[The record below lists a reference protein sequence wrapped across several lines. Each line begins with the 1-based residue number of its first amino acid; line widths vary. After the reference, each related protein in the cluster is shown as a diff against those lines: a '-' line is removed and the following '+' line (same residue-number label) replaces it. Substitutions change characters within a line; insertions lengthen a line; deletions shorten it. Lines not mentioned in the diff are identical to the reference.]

1 MTRPGPDWQCGR
13 TRRVQDDRMS
23 LSEELFDVI
32 VIGGGPVGEN
42 AADRASRTGLSV
54 ALVESELVGGECSYW
69 ACMPSKVLLRAGAV
83 RALARDTPGLRDPG
97 APDVAAVLARRDE
110 ITSNWDDSGQVSWV
124 EGAGLTLVRGHGRL
138 AGERLVEVT
147 VPPAGSGGDARS
159 GGEEGAGG
167 DAGSGGE
174 EGAAGSGL
182 GEADTGEQPVTRLLR
197 ARHAVIAATGS
208 VPVLPGTPGLAE
220 AAPWSSREATAA
232 DTVPES
238 LAVIGGGVV
247 GVEMANAYADLGAKV
262 TLLTRGGLLSNA
274 EPFAGEM
281 VADALREL
289 GVDVR
294 TGVEVSSVE
303 RPGAG
308 VDGEPGRVTVT
319 LVGGEQLTAAELL
332 VATGRVPRTADLNL
346 ESVGL
351 GESALGRG
359 GALVVDESM
368 QVKDVAGG
376 WLYACGDVTG
386 RAPTTHQGKYQGR
399 VVGDVVA
406 ARYGTEAGDRA
417 PTKGDPEP
425 PVGQEGKPWSRYAA
439 TADHTAP
446 VQVVF
451 TRPQVSWVGPTERA
465 ARAAGI
471 PVEAVSYDLS
481 WVAGA
486 SVETPGY
493 TGRAQVLVDTQRRIL
508 VGATFV
514 GPDAG
519 EMLHAAT
526 IAVVGEVPL
535 DRLWHAV
542 PAYPTVSEVW
552 LRFLESYGL

>member
-1 MTRPGPDWQCGR
+1 MNNAPETPGGQADE
-13 TRRVQDDRMS
+13 TY
-23 LSEELFDVI
+23 DVI

-69 ACMPSKVLLRAGAV
+69 ACMPSKVLLRAGTV
-83 RALARDTPGLRDPG
+83 RALARDTPGLADPG
-97 APDVAAVLARRDE
+97 APDVAAVLARRNE
-110 ITSNWDDSGQVSWV
+110 ITYDWDDSGQVSWV

-147 VPPAGSGGDARS
+147 LPSADAAGAAAKTAAGAGSDGSDD
-159 GGEEGAGG
+159 EDAGG
-167 DAGSGGE
+167 
-174 EGAAGSGL
+174 GL
-182 GEADTGEQPVTRLLR
+182 AEAETGEVPRTRLLR

-208 VPVLPGTPGLAE
+208 VPVLPDTPGLA
-220 AAPWSSREATAA
+220 AASPWSSREATGA
-232 DTVPES
+232 DAIPES
-238 LAVIGGGVV
+238 LVVIGGGVV
-247 GVEMANAYADLGAKV
+247 GVEMANAYADLGAQV
-262 TLLTRGGLLSNA
+262 TLLARGGLLSNA

-281 VADALREL
+281 VADSLRAI

-294 TGVEVSSVE
+294 TGVGVASVD
-303 RPGAG
+303 RPGTGSDNEPAG
-308 VDGEPGRVTVT
+308 PVTVT
-319 LVGGEQLTAAELL
+319 LAEGGTVTAAEIL
-332 VATGRVPRTADLNL
+332 VATGRVPRTGDLNV

-351 GESALGRG
+351 DRSALGRG
-359 GALVVDESM
+359 GALVVNESLE
-368 QVKDVAGG
+368 VVGVPGG

-399 VVGDVVA
+399 IVGDVVA
-406 ARYGTEAGDRA
+406 ARYGTEAGDRS
-417 PTKGDPEP
+417 PPSGDPEP
-425 PVGQEGKPWSRYAA
+425 AVGQEGKPWSRYAA
-439 TADHTAP
+439 TADHGAR

-451 TRPQVSWVGPTERA
+451 TRPQVSWVGPTERE
-465 ARAAGI
+465 ARTAGI

-481 WVAGA
+481 WMAGA
-486 SVETPGY
+486 SVDGPNY
-493 TGRAQVLVDTQRRIL
+493 TGRAQVLVDTQRRVL

-552 LRFLESYGL
+552 IRFLESYGL

>member
-1 MTRPGPDWQCGR
+1 MTV
-13 TRRVQDDRMS
+13 T
-23 LSEELFDVI
+23 EESFDV
-32 VIGGGPVGEN
+32 VVVGGGPVGEN

-83 RALARDTPGLRDPG
+83 RALARDTPGLTDPG
-97 APDVAAVLARRDE
+97 APDAAAVFARRDE
-110 ITSNWDDSGQVSWV
+110 ITSRWDDAGQVSWV

-147 VPPAGSGGDARS
+147 APKDGPA
-159 GGEEGAGG
+159 AGF
-167 DAGSGGE
+167 
-174 EGAAGSGL
+174 GAASEGDD
-182 GEADTGEQPVTRLLR
+182 APVTRLLR
-197 ARHAVIAATGS
+197 ARHAVIVATGS
-208 VPVLPGTPGLAE
+208 VPVLPDVPGLAE
-220 AAPWSSREATAA
+220 AAPWSSREATSA
-232 DTVPES
+232 DAVPES
-238 LAVIGGGVV
+238 LVVVGGGVV
-247 GVEMANAYADLGAKV
+247 GVEMANAYADLGSQV
-262 TLLTRGGLLSNA
+262 TLLARGGLLSSA

-281 VADALREL
+281 VGEALRAA

-294 TGVEVSSVE
+294 LGVEPTAVE
-303 RPGAG
+303 RAGGA
-308 VDGEPGRVTVT
+308 VTVT
-319 LVGGEQLTAAELL
+319 LSDGGTVTAAEIL
-332 VATGRVPRTADLNL
+332 VATGRVPRTADLDVAA
-346 ESVGL
+346 VGL
-351 GESALGRG
+351 DESALGRG
-359 GALVVDESM
+359 GALVVDESL
-368 QVKDVAGG
+368 QVTGVPGG

-399 VVGDVVA
+399 VVGDLVA
-406 ARYGTEAGDRA
+406 ARYGTQESDRSPTAGDPA
-417 PTKGDPEP
+417 PD
-425 PVGQEGKPWSRYAA
+425 VGQEPPRWSRYAA
-439 TADHTAP
+439 TADQDAR

-451 TRPQVSWVGPTERA
+451 TRPQVAWVGPTERE
-465 ARAAGI
+465 ARAAGR

-486 SVETPGY
+486 SVESPGY
-493 TGRAQVLVDTQRRIL
+493 AGRAQVLVDTQRRVL

>member
-1 MTRPGPDWQCGR
+1 MNNAAETPGEADE
-13 TRRVQDDRMS
+13 TY
-23 LSEELFDVI
+23 DVI

-69 ACMPSKVLLRAGAV
+69 ACMPSKVLLRAGTV
-83 RALARDTPGLRDPG
+83 RALARDTPGLADPG
-97 APDVAAVLARRDE
+97 DIDVAAVLARRNE
-110 ITSNWDDSGQVSWV
+110 ITNDWDDSGQVSWV

-147 VPPAGSGGDARS
+147 VPRETPAGSA
-159 GGEEGAGG
+159 AGG
-167 DAGSGGE
+167 DEDGDVGG
-174 EGAAGSGL
+174 GL
-182 GEADTGEQPVTRLLR
+182 GEAETGEAPVTRLLR

-208 VPVLPGTPGLAE
+208 VPVLPDTPGLA
-220 AAPWSSREATAA
+220 AASPWSSREATGAES
-232 DTVPES
+232 VPES
-238 LAVIGGGVV
+238 LVVIGGGVV
-247 GVEMANAYADLGAKV
+247 GVEMANAYADFGTRV
-262 TLLTRGGLLSNA
+262 TLLARGGLLSNA

-281 VADALREL
+281 VAESLRAA

-294 TGVEVSSVE
+294 TGVTVTSVD
-303 RPGAG
+303 RPGTGSESEPAG
-308 VDGEPGRVTVT
+308 PVTVS
-319 LVGGEQLTAAELL
+319 LSDGDKVTAAEIL
-332 VATGRVPRTADLNL
+332 VATGRVPRTADLNV
-346 ESVGL
+346 EAVGL
-351 GESALGRG
+351 DESGLGRH
-359 GALVVDESM
+359 GALPVTESLEVVG
-368 QVKDVAGG
+368 VPGG

-386 RAPTTHQGKYQGR
+386 RAATTHQGKYQGR

-406 ARYGTEAGDRA
+406 ARYGTQAGDRS
-417 PTKGDPEP
+417 PTTGDPGP
-425 PVGQEGKPWSRYAA
+425 AVGQEGRAWSRYAA
-439 TADHTAP
+439 TADHGAR

-451 TRPQVSWVGPTERA
+451 TRPQVGWVGPTERE

-481 WVAGA
+481 WMAGA
-486 SVETPGY
+486 SVDGPGY
-493 TGRAQVLVDTQRRIL
+493 TGRAQVLVDTQRRVL

-552 LRFLESYGL
+552 IRFLESYGL

>member
-1 MTRPGPDWQCGR
+1 
-13 TRRVQDDRMS
+13 MS
-23 LSEELFDVI
+23 VSEESFDVV

-54 ALVESELVGGECSYW
+54 AVVESELVGGECSYW

-97 APDVAAVLARRDE
+97 APDVAAVFARRNE
-110 ITSNWDDSGQVSWV
+110 ITSDWDDAGQVSWV

-147 VPPAGSGGDARS
+147 VPADADAGAEAGDAP
-159 GGEEGAGG
+159 A
-167 DAGSGGE
+167 
-174 EGAAGSGL
+174 
-182 GEADTGEQPVTRLLR
+182 TRLLR
-197 ARHAVIAATGS
+197 ARHAVVVATGS
-208 VPVLPGTPGLAE
+208 VPVLPDTPGLAE
-220 AAPWSSREATAA
+220 ASPWSSREATAA
-232 DTVPES
+232 DAVPES
-238 LAVIGGGVV
+238 LVVVGGGVV
-247 GVEMANAYADLGAKV
+247 GVEMANAYADLGAHV
-262 TLLTRGGLLSNA
+262 TLLARGGLLSNA

-294 TGVEVSSVE
+294 TGVEVVSVE

-308 VDGEPGRVTVT
+308 SGAEGEATGPVTVT
-319 LVGGEQLTAAELL
+319 LSDGGKVTAAEIL
-332 VATGRVPRTADLNL
+332 VATGRVPRTADLGV

-351 GESALGRG
+351 DDSVLGRG

-368 QVKDVAGG
+368 QVTGVRGG

-386 RAPTTHQGKYQGR
+386 RAPTTHHGKYQAR

-417 PTKGDPEP
+417 PTSGDPEP
-425 PVGQEGKPWSRYAA
+425 AVGQEGKAWSRYAA
-439 TADHTAP
+439 TADHKAA

-451 TRPQVSWVGPTERA
+451 TQPQVGWVGPTERE

>member
-1 MTRPGPDWQCGR
+1 
-13 TRRVQDDRMS
+13 MS
-23 LSEELFDVI
+23 LSEESFDVI

-83 RALARDTPGLRDPG
+83 RALARETPGLTDPG
-97 APDVAAVLARRDE
+97 PPDVAAVLARRDE
-110 ITSNWDDSGQVSWV
+110 ITSNWDDAGQVSWV

-138 AGERLVEVT
+138 VGERLVEVT
-147 VPPAGSGGDARS
+147 VPKDDDGESGGGLA
-159 GGEEGAGG
+159 EAEAGG
-167 DAGSGGE
+167 AP
-174 EGAAGSGL
+174 A
-182 GEADTGEQPVTRLLR
+182 TRLLR
-197 ARHAVIAATGS
+197 ARHAVIVATGS
-208 VPVLPGTPGLAE
+208 VPVLPGVPGLAE
-220 AAPWSSREATAA
+220 ASPWSSREATAA
-232 DTVPES
+232 EAIPES
-238 LAVIGGGVV
+238 LVVVGGGVV
-247 GVEMANAYADLGAKV
+247 GVEMANAYADLGAQV
-262 TLLTRGGLLSNA
+262 TLLARGGLLTNA

-281 VADALREL
+281 VADSLRAI
-289 GVDVR
+289 GVDIR
-294 TGVEVSSVE
+294 TGVELSSVE
-303 RPGAG
+303 RPGTGAENEPAG
-308 VDGEPGRVTVT
+308 PVTVT
-319 LVGGEQLTAAELL
+319 LSDGARVTAAEIL
-332 VATGRVPRTADLNL
+332 VATGRVPRTADLNV

-351 GESALGRG
+351 DDSALGRG

-368 QVKDVAGG
+368 QVTGVPEG

-417 PTKGDPEP
+417 PTSGDPAP
-425 PVGQEGKPWSRYAA
+425 VVGQEGKPWSRYAA
-439 TADHTAP
+439 TADQTAR

-451 TRPQVSWVGPTERA
+451 TRPQVSWVGPTERE

-481 WVAGA
+481 WVSGA

-493 TGRAQVLVDTQRRIL
+493 SGRAQVLVDTQRRVL

>member
-1 MTRPGPDWQCGR
+1 MAA
-13 TRRVQDDRMS
+13 
-23 LSEELFDVI
+23 SEELFDVI
-32 VIGGGPVGEN
+32 VVGGGPVGEN

-69 ACMPSKVLLRAGAV
+69 ACMPSKTLLRAGAV
-83 RALARDTPGLRDPG
+83 RATVQDTPGLSDPG

-110 ITSNWDDSGQVSWV
+110 VTKDWDDAGQASWV
-124 EGAGLTLVRGHGRL
+124 ESAGLTLVRGHGRL

-147 VPPAGSGGDARS
+147 VPQEGPADGGADS
-159 GGEEGAGG
+159 ETDSGAGLAEAESG
-167 DAGSGGE
+167 D
-174 EGAAGSGL
+174 
-182 GEADTGEQPVTRLLR
+182 QQTRLLR
-197 ARHAVIAATGS
+197 ARHAVIIATGS
-208 VPVLPGTPGLAE
+208 VPVLPDVPGLAE
-220 AAPWSSREATAA
+220 ASPWSSREATSA
-232 DTVPES
+232 DAIPES
-238 LAVIGGGVV
+238 LVVVGGGVV
-247 GVEMANAYADLGAKV
+247 GVEMANAYADLGAQV
-262 TLLTRGGLLSNA
+262 TLLARHGLLSGA

-281 VADALREL
+281 VADALGKR

-294 TGVEVSSVE
+294 TGVDVRSVE

-308 VDGEPGRVTVT
+308 AESGAAGPVTVT
-319 LVGGEQLTAAELL
+319 LSDGGRVTAAEIL
-332 VATGRVPRTADLNL
+332 VATGRVPRTGDVGL
-346 ESVGL
+346 ESIGL
-351 GESALGRG
+351 DQGSLGRA
-359 GALVVDESM
+359 GALVVNESLE
-368 QVKDVAGG
+368 VTAAPGS

-386 RAPTTHQGKYQGR
+386 RASTTHQGKYEGR
-399 VVGDVVA
+399 IVGDVVA

-417 PTKGDPEP
+417 PTTGEAAPA
-425 PVGQEGKPWSRYAA
+425 VGQEGRKWSRYAA
-439 TADHTAP
+439 TADHAAR

-451 TRPQVSWVGPTERA
+451 THPQVSWVGPTEHE
-465 ARAAGI
+465 ARSAGI

-481 WVAGA
+481 WMSGATVAG
-486 SVETPGY
+486 PGY
-493 TGRAQVLVDTQRRIL
+493 SGRAQVLVDTQRRVL

>member
-1 MTRPGPDWQCGR
+1 MNNAPETPGEQADE
-13 TRRVQDDRMS
+13 TY
-23 LSEELFDVI
+23 DVI
-32 VIGGGPVGEN
+32 VIGGGAVGEN

-69 ACMPSKVLLRAGAV
+69 ACMPSKVLLRAGTV
-83 RALARDTPGLRDPG
+83 RALARDTPGLADPG
-97 APDVAAVLARRDE
+97 APDVAAVFARRNE
-110 ITSNWDDSGQVSWV
+110 ITSDWNDSGQVSWV

-147 VPPAGSGGDARS
+147 LPPADA
-159 GGEEGAGG
+159 
-167 DAGSGGE
+167 DAGSSDD
-174 EGAAGSGL
+174 GADADAGL
-182 GEADTGEQPVTRLLR
+182 AEAETGEAPRTRLLR

-208 VPVLPGTPGLAE
+208 VPVLPDTPGLAA
-220 AAPWSSREATAA
+220 AAPWSSREATGAEA
-232 DTVPES
+232 IPES
-238 LAVIGGGVV
+238 LVVIGGGVV
-247 GVEMANAYADLGAKV
+247 GVEMANAYTDLGAQV
-262 TLLTRGGLLSNA
+262 TLLARGGLLSNA

-281 VADALREL
+281 VADSLRAI

-294 TGVEVSSVE
+294 TGVGVASVD
-303 RPGAG
+303 RPGTGDDNEPAG
-308 VDGEPGRVTVT
+308 PVTVT
-319 LVGGEQLTAAELL
+319 LSDGGTVTAAELL
-332 VATGRVPRTADLNL
+332 VATGRVPRTTDLNV

-351 GESALGRG
+351 DASSLGRG
-359 GALVVDESM
+359 GALVTNESLE
-368 QVKDVAGG
+368 VVGVPGG

-386 RAPTTHQGKYQGR
+386 RAPTTHQGKYQAR
-399 VVGDVVA
+399 VAGDVVA
-406 ARYGTEAGDRA
+406 ARYGTLVGDRS
-417 PTKGDPEP
+417 PTAGDPEP
-425 PVGQEGKPWSRYAA
+425 AVGQEGKPWSRYAA
-439 TADHTAP
+439 TADHGAR

-451 TRPQVSWVGPTERA
+451 TRPQVSWVGPTERE

-481 WVAGA
+481 WMAGA
-486 SVETPGY
+486 SVDGPNY
-493 TGRAQVLVDTQRRIL
+493 TGRAQVLVDTQRRVL

-552 LRFLESYGL
+552 IRFLESYGL

>member
-1 MTRPGPDWQCGR
+1 MNNAPETPGEQADE
-13 TRRVQDDRMS
+13 TY
-23 LSEELFDVI
+23 DVI

-69 ACMPSKVLLRAGAV
+69 ACMPSKVLLRAGTV
-83 RALARDTPGLRDPG
+83 RALARDTPGLADPG
-97 APDVAAVLARRDE
+97 APDVAAVLARRTE
-110 ITSNWDDSGQVSWV
+110 ITYDWDDSGQVSWV
-124 EGAGLTLVRGHGRL
+124 EGAGMTLVRGHGRL
-138 AGERLVEVT
+138 AGEKLVEVT
-147 VPPAGSGGDARS
+147 VPRAPAGGGSGDA
-159 GGEEGAGG
+159 
-167 DAGSGGE
+167 AGSGGE
-174 EGAAGSGL
+174 GDDSDVGGGL
-182 GEADTGEQPVTRLLR
+182 GEAETGEVPVTRLLR
-197 ARHAVIAATGS
+197 ARHAVIASTGS
-208 VPVLPGTPGLAE
+208 VPVLPDTPGLAA
-220 AAPWSSREATAA
+220 AAPWSSREATGAEA
-232 DTVPES
+232 IPES
-238 LAVIGGGVV
+238 LVVIGGGVV
-247 GVEMANAYADLGAKV
+247 GVEMANAYSDLGAQV
-262 TLLTRGGLLSNA
+262 TLLARGGLLSNA

-281 VADALREL
+281 VGESLRAI

-294 TGVEVSSVE
+294 TGVGIASVE
-303 RPGAG
+303 RPGTGSDNEPAG
-308 VDGEPGRVTVT
+308 PVTVT
-319 LVGGEQLTAAELL
+319 LSDGATITAAEIL
-332 VATGRVPRTADLNL
+332 VATGRVPRTTDLNV

-351 GESALGRG
+351 DKSSLGRG
-359 GALVVDESM
+359 GALVVNESLE
-368 QVKDVAGG
+368 VVGVPGG

-399 VVGDVVA
+399 IVGDVVA
-406 ARYGTEAGDRA
+406 ARYGTESGDRS
-417 PTKGDPEP
+417 PTSGDPEP
-425 PVGQEGKPWSRYAA
+425 AVGQEGKPWSRYAA
-439 TADHTAP
+439 TADHGAR

-451 TRPQVSWVGPTERA
+451 THPQVGWVGPTERE

-481 WVAGA
+481 WVSGA
-486 SVETPGY
+486 SVDGPNY
-493 TGRAQVLVDTQRRIL
+493 TGRAQVLVDTQRRVL

>member
-1 MTRPGPDWQCGR
+1 
-13 TRRVQDDRMS
+13 MS

-83 RALARDTPGLRDPG
+83 RALARDTPGLADPG
-97 APDVAAVLARRDE
+97 APDAAAVFARRNE
-110 ITSNWDDSGQVSWV
+110 ITSDWDDAGQVSWV

-147 VPPAGSGGDARS
+147 VAPAGSTGG
-159 GGEEGAGG
+159 
-167 DAGSGGE
+167 GSGDE
-174 EGAAGSGL
+174 AEGDVDSGL
-182 GEADTGEQPVTRLLR
+182 GEAETGEAPVTRLLR
-197 ARHAVIAATGS
+197 ARHAVIVATGS
-208 VPVLPGTPGLAE
+208 VPVLPDTPGLAE
-220 AAPWSSREATAA
+220 ASPWSSREATSA
-232 DTVPES
+232 DAVPES
-238 LAVIGGGVV
+238 LVVVGGGVV
-247 GVEMANAYADLGAKV
+247 GVEMANAYADLGAQV
-262 TLLTRGGLLSNA
+262 TLLARRGLLTNA

-281 VADALREL
+281 VADALRAI

-294 TGVEVSSVE
+294 TGVEVASVE

-308 VDGEPGRVTVT
+308 SGAEGEATGPVTVT
-319 LVGGEQLTAAELL
+319 LGDGDKITAAEIL
-332 VATGRVPRTADLNL
+332 VATGRVPRTGDLGV

-351 GESALGRG
+351 DESALGRG
-359 GALVVDESM
+359 GALVVNESL
-368 QVKDVAGG
+368 QVTGVPGG

-417 PTKGDPEP
+417 PTSGDPEP
-425 PVGQEGKPWSRYAA
+425 AVGQEGKAWSRYAA
-439 TADHTAP
+439 TADHKAA

-451 TRPQVSWVGPTERA
+451 TRPQVSWVGPTERE
-465 ARAAGI
+465 ARTAGI

-486 SVETPGY
+486 SVESPDY
-493 TGRAQVLVDTQRRIL
+493 KGRAQVLVDTQRRVL

>member
-1 MTRPGPDWQCGR
+1 
-13 TRRVQDDRMS
+13 MS
-23 LSEELFDVI
+23 LSEEMFDVV
-32 VIGGGPVGEN
+32 VIGGGAVGEN

-83 RALARDTPGLRDPG
+83 RALARETPGLRDPG
-97 APDVAAVLARRDE
+97 APDAAAVFARRDE
-110 ITSNWDDSGQVSWV
+110 ITSGWNDSGQVSWV

-147 VPPAGSGGDARS
+147 VPESS
-159 GGEEGAGG
+159 VSSE
-167 DAGSGGE
+167 
-174 EGAAGSGL
+174 SGL
-182 GEADTGEQPVTRLLR
+182 PEAETGQTPVARLLR
-197 ARHAVIAATGS
+197 ARHAVIVATGS
-208 VPVLPGTPGLAE
+208 VPVLPDTPGLAE
-220 AAPWSSREATAA
+220 ASPWSSREATSAEA
-232 DTVPES
+232 VPES
-238 LAVIGGGVV
+238 LVVVGGGVV
-247 GVEMANAYADLGAKV
+247 GVEMANAYADLGAQV
-262 TLLTRGGLLSNA
+262 TLLSRGGLLSGA
-274 EPFAGEM
+274 EPFAGEL
-281 VADALREL
+281 VADSLSGL

-294 TGVEVSSVE
+294 TGVEVGSVE

-308 VDGEPGRVTVT
+308 LEGDAPGPVTVT
-319 LVGGEQLTAAELL
+319 LSDGGKITAAEIL
-332 VATGRVPRTADLNL
+332 VATGRVPRTGDLGV

-351 GESALGRG
+351 DGSALGRG

-368 QVKDVAGG
+368 QVSGVPGG

-386 RAPTTHQGKYQGR
+386 RAPTTHQGKYQAR

-406 ARYGTEAGDRA
+406 ARYGTEVGDRS
-417 PTKGDPEP
+417 PTSGDPEP
-425 PVGQEGKPWSRYAA
+425 AVGQEGKAWSRYAA
-439 TADHTAP
+439 TADHAAR

-451 TRPQVSWVGPTERA
+451 TRPQVSWVGPTERE
-465 ARAAGI
+465 ARAAGL

-486 SVETPGY
+486 SVESPGY
-493 TGRAQVLVDTQRRIL
+493 SGRAQVLIDTQRRVL

>member
-1 MTRPGPDWQCGR
+1 
-13 TRRVQDDRMS
+13 MS
-23 LSEELFDVI
+23 VSEELFDVI

-83 RALARDTPGLRDPG
+83 RAVARDTPGLRDPG
-97 APDVAAVLARRDE
+97 APDVAAVFARRDE
-110 ITSNWDDSGQVSWV
+110 ITSGWDDAGQVSWV

-147 VPPAGSGGDARS
+147 VPPAGTGRSEASDGQGD
-159 GGEEGAGG
+159 GDGAGG
-167 DAGSGGE
+167 F
-174 EGAAGSGL
+174 
-182 GEADTGEQPVTRLLR
+182 GEAETGETPVTRLLR
-197 ARHAVIAATGS
+197 ARHAVVVATGS
-208 VPVLPGTPGLAE
+208 VPVLPDTPGLAE
-220 AAPWSSREATAA
+220 ASPWSSREATAA
-232 DTVPES
+232 DAVPES
-238 LAVIGGGVV
+238 LVVVGGGVV
-247 GVEMANAYADLGAKV
+247 GVEMANAYADLGAQV
-262 TLLTRGGLLSNA
+262 TLVARGGLLSNA

-281 VADALREL
+281 VGDALRAL

-294 TGVEVSSVE
+294 TGVEVTSVE

-308 VDGEPGRVTVT
+308 SGAEGEATGPVTVT
-319 LVGGEQLTAAELL
+319 LSDGDKITGAEIL
-332 VATGRVPRTADLNL
+332 VATGRVPRTADLGV

-351 GESALGRG
+351 DESGLGRG
-359 GALVVDESM
+359 GALVVDHSM
-368 QVKDVAGG
+368 QVTGVPGG

-386 RAPTTHQGKYQGR
+386 RAPTTHQGKYQAR

-417 PTKGDPEP
+417 PTDGDPAP
-425 PVGQEGKPWSRYAA
+425 AVGQEGKAWSRYAA

-451 TRPQVSWVGPTERA
+451 TQPQVSWVGPTERE

-471 PVEAVSYDLS
+471 PVEAVSYDLA

-493 TGRAQVLVDTQRRIL
+493 TGRAQVLVDTQRRVL

-535 DRLWHAV
+535 ERLWHAV

>member
-1 MTRPGPDWQCGR
+1 
-13 TRRVQDDRMS
+13 MS
-23 LSEELFDVI
+23 VSEESFDVV

-69 ACMPSKVLLRAGAV
+69 ACIPSKVLLRAGSV
-83 RALARDTPGLRDPG
+83 RALARDTPGLTDPG
-97 APDVAAVLARRDE
+97 PPDVAAVLARRDE
-110 ITSNWDDSGQVSWV
+110 ITNDWDDGGQVSWV
-124 EGAGLTLVRGHGRL
+124 EGEGLTLVRGHGRL

-147 VPPAGSGGDARS
+147 APNESPDSGF
-159 GGEEGAGG
+159 
-167 DAGSGGE
+167 
-174 EGAAGSGL
+174 
-182 GEADTGEQPVTRLLR
+182 GEAEVGEAPVTRLLR
-197 ARHAVIAATGS
+197 ARHAVIVATGS
-208 VPVLPGTPGLAE
+208 VPVLPAVPGLAE
-220 AAPWSSREATAA
+220 AAPWSSREATGVDAI
-232 DTVPES
+232 PES
-238 LAVIGGGVV
+238 LVIVGGGVV
-247 GVEMANAYADLGAKV
+247 GVEMANAYADLGARV
-262 TLLTRGGLLSNA
+262 TLLARGGLLSGT

-281 VADALREL
+281 IADALRAA

-294 TGVEVSSVE
+294 LGVEVRSVE
-303 RPGAG
+303 RPDAEGAAVEGAG
-308 VDGEPGRVTVT
+308 TEAAGSEGAAAGPVTVT
-319 LVGGEQLTAAELL
+319 LSDGVQVTAAEIL
-332 VATGRVPRTADLNL
+332 VATGRVPRTADLSL

-351 GESALGRG
+351 DEAALGRG
-359 GALVVDESM
+359 GALIVDESL
-368 QVKDVAGG
+368 QVTGVPGG

-406 ARYGTEAGDRA
+406 ARYGTEVGDRS
-417 PTKGDPEP
+417 PTSGDPEP
-425 PVGQEGKPWSRYAA
+425 AVGQEGKPWSRYAA
-439 TADHTAP
+439 TADHAAR

-451 TRPQVSWVGPTERA
+451 TQPQVSWVGPTEHE
-465 ARAAGI
+465 ARSAGI

-481 WVAGA
+481 WVSGA
-486 SVETPGY
+486 SVETPDY
-493 TGRAQVLVDTQRRIL
+493 TGRAQVLVDTQRRVL

>member
-1 MTRPGPDWQCGR
+1 MC
-13 TRRVQDDRMS
+13 RRRRLAHSPPTGHDDRMS
-23 LSEELFDVI
+23 VSEELFDVI

-97 APDVAAVLARRDE
+97 APDVAAVFARRDE
-110 ITSNWDDSGQVSWV
+110 ITSNWDDAGQVSWV

-147 VPPAGSGGDARS
+147 VPTA
-159 GGEEGAGG
+159 
-167 DAGSGGE
+167 
-174 EGAAGSGL
+174 GAAGSDDAEGGADSGL
-182 GEADTGEQPVTRLLR
+182 GEADTGEPPVTRLLR

-208 VPVLPGTPGLAE
+208 VPVLPDTPGLAE

-232 DTVPES
+232 DAVPES
-238 LAVIGGGVV
+238 LVVIGGGVV

-262 TLLTRGGLLSNA
+262 TLLARGGLLSSA

-281 VADALREL
+281 VTDALGKL

-294 TGVEVSSVE
+294 TGVEVASVE

-308 VDGEPGRVTVT
+308 SGAEGEPTGPVTVT
-319 LVGGEQLTAAELL
+319 LSDGERITAAEIL
-332 VATGRVPRTADLNL
+332 VATGRVPRTADLGVEN
-346 ESVGL
+346 VGL
-351 GESALGRG
+351 DESALGRG
-359 GALVVDESM
+359 GALVVDESL
-368 QVKDVAGG
+368 QVTGVPGG

-386 RAPTTHQGKYQGR
+386 RAPTTHQGKYQAR
-399 VVGDVVA
+399 IVGDVVA
-406 ARYGTEAGDRA
+406 ARYGTEAGDRS
-417 PTKGDPEP
+417 PTSGDPEP
-425 PVGQEGKPWSRYAA
+425 AVGQEGKPWSRYAA
-439 TADHTAP
+439 TADQSAR

-451 TRPQVSWVGPTERA
+451 TQPQVSWVGPTERE

-493 TGRAQVLVDTQRRIL
+493 TGRAQVLVDTQRRVL

>member
-1 MTRPGPDWQCGR
+1 M
-13 TRRVQDDRMS
+13 
-23 LSEELFDVI
+23 FDVI

-83 RALARDTPGLRDPG
+83 RALARETPGLRDPG
-97 APDVAAVLARRDE
+97 APDAAAVFARRDE
-110 ITSNWDDSGQVSWV
+110 ITSNWDDAGQVSWV

-147 VPPAGSGGDARS
+147 VPPAGAPGTD
-159 GGEEGAGG
+159 
-167 DAGSGGE
+167 DV
-174 EGAAGSGL
+174 
-182 GEADTGEQPVTRLLR
+182 PVKRLLR

-208 VPVLPGTPGLAE
+208 VPVLPNTPGLAE
-220 AAPWSSREATAA
+220 ASPWSSREATSS

-238 LAVIGGGVV
+238 LVVVGGGVV
-247 GVEMANAYADLGAKV
+247 GVEMANAYADLGSQV
-262 TLLTRGGLLSNA
+262 TLLARGGLLSNA

-281 VADALREL
+281 VADALRGR

-294 TGVEVSSVE
+294 TGVTVESVE
-303 RPGAG
+303 RPGVGSGAE
-308 VDGEPGRVTVT
+308 GEATGPVTVT
-319 LVGGEQLTAAELL
+319 LADGGQVTAAEIL
-332 VATGRVPRTADLNL
+332 VATGRVPRTADLGVEN
-346 ESVGL
+346 VGL
-351 GESALGRG
+351 DESALGRG
-359 GALVVDESM
+359 GALVVNESL
-368 QVKDVAGG
+368 QVTGVPGG

-406 ARYGTEAGDRA
+406 ARYGTDAGDRA
-417 PTKGDPEP
+417 PTSGDPEP
-425 PVGQEGKPWSRYAA
+425 AVGQEGKPWSRYAA
-439 TADHTAP
+439 TADKAAA

-451 TRPQVSWVGPTERA
+451 TQPQVSWVGPTERE

-481 WVAGA
+481 WVSGA
-486 SVETPGY
+486 SVESPGY
-493 TGRAQVLVDTQRRIL
+493 KGRAQVLVDTQRRVL

>member
-1 MTRPGPDWQCGR
+1 
-13 TRRVQDDRMS
+13 MS
-23 LSEELFDVI
+23 LSEETFDVV

-54 ALVESELVGGECSYW
+54 ALVESELLGGECSYW

-83 RALARDTPGLRDPG
+83 RALARETPGLRDPG
-97 APDVAAVLARRDE
+97 APDVAAVFARRDE

-138 AGERLVEVT
+138 AGERLVEVS
-147 VPPAGSGGDARS
+147 VPESEVS
-159 GGEEGAGG
+159 SE
-167 DAGSGGE
+167 
-174 EGAAGSGL
+174 SGL
-182 GEADTGEQPVTRLLR
+182 GEAEAGQTPVTRLLR
-197 ARHAVIAATGS
+197 ARHAVIVATGS
-208 VPVLPGTPGLAE
+208 VPVLPDTPGLAE
-220 AAPWSSREATAA
+220 ASPWSSREATSAEA
-232 DTVPES
+232 VPES
-238 LAVIGGGVV
+238 LVVIGGGVV
-247 GVEMANAYADLGAKV
+247 GVEMANAYADLGAHV
-262 TLLTRGGLLSNA
+262 TLLSRGGLLSGA

-281 VADALREL
+281 VAESLSEL

-294 TGVEVSSVE
+294 TGVEAGSVE
-303 RPGAG
+303 RPGVG
-308 VDGEPGRVTVT
+308 IEGGEPGPVTVT
-319 LVGGEQLTAAELL
+319 LPDGGKITAAEIL
-332 VATGRVPRTADLNL
+332 VATGRVPRTADLGV

-351 GESALGRG
+351 DESALGRG

-368 QVKDVAGG
+368 QVSGVSGG

-386 RAPTTHQGKYQGR
+386 RAPTTHQGKYQAR

-406 ARYGTEAGDRA
+406 ARYGTEVGDRS
-417 PTKGDPEP
+417 PTSGDPEP
-425 PVGQEGKPWSRYAA
+425 AVGQEGKAWSRYAA
-439 TADHTAP
+439 TADHSAR

-451 TRPQVSWVGPTERA
+451 TRPQVSWVGPTERE

-481 WVAGA
+481 WVGGA
-486 SVETPGY
+486 SVESPGY
-493 TGRAQVLVDTQRRIL
+493 KGRAQVLVDTQRRVL

>member
-1 MTRPGPDWQCGR
+1 MT
-13 TRRVQDDRMS
+13 V
-23 LSEELFDVI
+23 SEESFDVV

-83 RALARDTPGLRDPG
+83 RSLARDTPGLADPG
-97 APDVAAVLARRDE
+97 PPDAAAVFARRDE
-110 ITSNWDDSGQVSWV
+110 ITSGWDDSGQVSWV

-147 VPPAGSGGDARS
+147 APKDSPAAGFGEATDLGDA
-159 GGEEGAGG
+159 
-167 DAGSGGE
+167 
-174 EGAAGSGL
+174 
-182 GEADTGEQPVTRLLR
+182 PVTRLLR
-197 ARHAVIAATGS
+197 ARHAVIVATGS
-208 VPVLPGTPGLAE
+208 VPVLPDVPGLAE
-220 AAPWSSREATAA
+220 AEPWSSREATASDA
-232 DTVPES
+232 VPES
-238 LAVIGGGVV
+238 LVVVGGGVV
-247 GVEMANAYADLGAKV
+247 GVEMANAYADLGARV
-262 TLLTRGGLLSNA
+262 TLLARGGLLSNA

-281 VADALREL
+281 VADALRAA

-294 TGVEVSSVE
+294 LGVEPSAVQ
-303 RPGAG
+303 RA
-308 VDGEPGRVTVT
+308 DGTVTVT
-319 LVGGEQLTAAELL
+319 LSDGGEVTAAEIL
-332 VATGRVPRTADLNL
+332 VATGRVPRTADLGV
-346 ESVGL
+346 EAAGL
-351 GESALGRG
+351 DESALGRG
-359 GALVVDESM
+359 GALVVDESL
-368 QVKDVAGG
+368 QVTGVEGG

-417 PTKGDPEP
+417 PTHGDPAPAQGEEP
-425 PVGQEGKPWSRYAA
+425 APWSRYAA
-439 TADHTAP
+439 TADRTAR

-451 TRPQVSWVGPTERA
+451 TQPQVSWVGPTERE
-465 ARAAGI
+465 ARAAGL

-486 SVETPGY
+486 SVESPGY
-493 TGRAQVLVDTQRRIL
+493 TGRAQVLVDTQRKVL

>member
-1 MTRPGPDWQCGR
+1 
-13 TRRVQDDRMS
+13 MS

-69 ACMPSKVLLRAGAV
+69 ACMPSKVLLRAGTV
-83 RALARDTPGLRDPG
+83 RALARDTPGLADPG

-110 ITSNWDDSGQVSWV
+110 ITNSWDDAGQVSWV
-124 EGAGLTLVRGHGRL
+124 EGAGMTLVRGHGRL

-147 VPPAGSGGDARS
+147 ASKGGPDSGF
-159 GGEEGAGG
+159 
-167 DAGSGGE
+167 
-174 EGAAGSGL
+174 
-182 GEADTGEQPVTRLLR
+182 GEAATSDDAPATRLLR
-197 ARHAVIAATGS
+197 ARHAVIVATGS
-208 VPVLPGTPGLAE
+208 VPVLPDTPGLA
-220 AAPWSSREATAA
+220 AASPWSSREATSA
-232 DTVPES
+232 DAIPKS
-238 LAVIGGGVV
+238 LVVVGGGVV
-247 GVEMANAYADLGAKV
+247 GVEMANAYADLGAQV
-262 TLLTRGGLLSNA
+262 TLLARGGLLSGA

-281 VADALREL
+281 VVDSLRAI

-294 TGVEVSSVE
+294 TGVEVASVE
-303 RPGAG
+303 RPGTGSESEAAG
-308 VDGEPGRVTVT
+308 PVTVT
-319 LVGGEQLTAAELL
+319 LTDGGKVTAAEIL
-332 VATGRVPRTADLNL
+332 VATGRVPRTGDLSL

-351 GESALGRG
+351 DESALGRA
-359 GALVVDESM
+359 GALVVDESL
-368 QVKDVAGG
+368 QVTGVPGG

-386 RAPTTHQGKYQGR
+386 RAATTHQGKYEGR
-399 VVGDVVA
+399 IVGDVVA
-406 ARYGTEAGDRA
+406 ARYGTEDGDRA
-417 PTKGDPEP
+417 PTTGDPEP
-425 PVGQEGKPWSRYAA
+425 AVGQEGKPWSRYAA
-439 TADHTAP
+439 TADHSAR

-465 ARAAGI
+465 ARSAGI

-481 WVAGA
+481 WVSGA
-486 SVETPGY
+486 SVDGPGY
-493 TGRAQVLVDTQRRIL
+493 TGRAQVLVDTQRRVL

-526 IAVVGEVPL
+526 IAIVGEVPL

>member
-1 MTRPGPDWQCGR
+1 MC
-13 TRRVQDDRMS
+13 RRRRLAVGAPTGHDDGMS

-83 RALARDTPGLRDPG
+83 RAQARDTPGLRDPG

-110 ITSNWDDSGQVSWV
+110 ITSNWDDAGQVSWV

-147 VPPAGSGGDARS
+147 VPPVASGDVGSGEDTE
-159 GGEEGAGG
+159 GGA
-167 DAGSGGE
+167 DS
-174 EGAAGSGL
+174 SL
-182 GEADTGEQPVTRLLR
+182 GEADTGETPVSRLLR
-197 ARHAVIAATGS
+197 ARHAVIVATGS
-208 VPVLPGTPGLAE
+208 VPVLPETPGLAE
-220 AAPWSSREATAA
+220 AAPWSSREATSA
-232 DTVPES
+232 DSVPES
-238 LAVIGGGVV
+238 LVVVGGGVV
-247 GVEMANAYADLGAKV
+247 GAEMANAYADLGAKV
-262 TLLTRGGLLSNA
+262 TLLARGGLLSNA

-281 VADALREL
+281 VADALGKL

-294 TGVEVSSVE
+294 TGVEVTSVE
-303 RPGAG
+303 RPGVEAEG
-308 VDGEPGRVTVT
+308 SAPGPVTVT
-319 LVGGEQLTAAELL
+319 LADGERITAAEIL
-332 VATGRVPRTADLNL
+332 VATGRVPRTADLGV

-351 GESALGRG
+351 DESALGRG
-359 GALVVDESM
+359 GALVVDESL
-368 QVKDVAGG
+368 QVTGVPGG

-386 RAPTTHQGKYQGR
+386 RAPTTHQGKYQAR

-406 ARYGTEAGDRA
+406 ARYGTEAGDRS
-417 PTKGDPEP
+417 PTSGDPEP
-425 PVGQEGKPWSRYAA
+425 AVGQEGKPWSRYAA
-439 TADHTAP
+439 TADQTAR

-451 TRPQVSWVGPTERA
+451 TRPQVSWVGPTERE

-493 TGRAQVLVDTQRRIL
+493 TGRAQVLVDTQRRVL

>member
-1 MTRPGPDWQCGR
+1 
-13 TRRVQDDRMS
+13 MS

-32 VIGGGPVGEN
+32 VIGGGAVGEN

-97 APDVAAVLARRDE
+97 APDAAAVFARRDE
-110 ITSNWDDSGQVSWV
+110 ITSNWNDAGQVSWV
-124 EGAGLTLVRGHGRL
+124 ESAGLTLVRGHGRL

-147 VPPAGSGGDARS
+147 LPPAGVS
-159 GGEEGAGG
+159 
-167 DAGSGGE
+167 DAGSDE
-174 EGAAGSGL
+174 DAGADGGL
-182 GEADTGEQPVTRLLR
+182 GEADTGETPVTRLLR
-197 ARHAVIAATGS
+197 ARHAVIVATGS
-208 VPVLPGTPGLAE
+208 VPVLPDTPGLAE

-232 DTVPES
+232 DAVPES
-238 LAVIGGGVV
+238 LVVVGGGVV
-247 GVEMANAYADLGAKV
+247 GVEMANAYADLGSQV
-262 TLLTRGGLLSNA
+262 TLLARGGLLSNA

-281 VADALREL
+281 VEDALRKL

-294 TGVEVSSVE
+294 TGTEVSSVE

-308 VDGEPGRVTVT
+308 LEESIPGPVTVT
-319 LVGGEQLTAAELL
+319 LSDGGKVTAAEIL
-332 VATGRVPRTADLNL
+332 VATGRVPRTADIGM

-351 GESALGRG
+351 DDSALGRG
-359 GALVVDESM
+359 GALVVDESL
-368 QVKDVAGG
+368 QVTGVPGG

-386 RAPTTHQGKYQGR
+386 RAPTTHHGKYQAR
-399 VVGDVVA
+399 IVGDVVA
-406 ARYGTEAGDRA
+406 ARYGTELGDRS
-417 PTKGDPEP
+417 PTSGDPEP
-425 PVGQEGKPWSRYAA
+425 AVGQEGKPWSRYAA
-439 TADHTAP
+439 TADQAAR

-451 TRPQVSWVGPTERA
+451 TQPQVSWVGPTEHE
-465 ARAAGI
+465 ARSAGI

-481 WVAGA
+481 WVSGA
-486 SVETPGY
+486 SVETRSY
-493 TGRAQVLVDTQRRIL
+493 NGRAQVLVDTQRRVL

-542 PAYPTVSEVW
+542 PAYPTVNEVW

>member
-1 MTRPGPDWQCGR
+1 
-13 TRRVQDDRMS
+13 MS
-23 LSEELFDVI
+23 ISEETFDVV
-32 VIGGGPVGEN
+32 VIGGGAVGEN

-83 RALARDTPGLRDPG
+83 RALVRETPGLQDPG
-97 APDVAAVLARRDE
+97 PPDIPAVLARRDE
-110 ITSNWDDSGQVSWV
+110 ITSGWDDTGQVSWV

-147 VPPAGSGGDARS
+147 VPESADGSDAATGGA
-159 GGEEGAGG
+159 
-167 DAGSGGE
+167 
-174 EGAAGSGL
+174 
-182 GEADTGEQPVTRLLR
+182 PVRQFLR
-197 ARHAVIAATGS
+197 ARHAVIVATGS
-208 VPVLPGTPGLAE
+208 VPVLPDTPGLAE
-220 AAPWSSREATAA
+220 ASAWSSREATSAHA
-232 DTVPES
+232 VPES
-238 LAVIGGGVV
+238 LVVVGGGVV
-247 GVEMANAYADLGAKV
+247 GVEMANAYADLGAQV
-262 TLLTRGGLLSNA
+262 TLLARGGLLTSA

-281 VADALREL
+281 VADALRDL

-294 TGVEVSSVE
+294 TGAEVASVE
-303 RPGAG
+303 RAAAESEAGARG
-308 VDGEPGRVTVT
+308 PVTVT
-319 LVGGEQLTAAELL
+319 LADGGQVTAAEIL
-332 VATGRVPRTADLNL
+332 VATGRVPRTADLGV

-351 GESALGRG
+351 DESALGRG
-359 GALVVDESM
+359 GALVVDDSM
-368 QVKDVAGG
+368 QVEGVGGG

-386 RAPTTHQGKYQGR
+386 RAPTTHQGKYQAR

-406 ARYGTEAGDRA
+406 ARFGTEVGDRS

-425 PVGQEGKPWSRYAA
+425 AVGQEGKPWTRYAA
-439 TADHTAP
+439 TADRSAR

-451 TRPQVSWVGPTERA
+451 TRPQVSWVGPTERE

-471 PVEAVSYDLS
+471 AVEAVSYDLS

-486 SVETPGY
+486 SVESPGY
-493 TGRAQVLVDTQRRIL
+493 TGRAQVLVDTQRRVL

-514 GPDAG
+514 GPDAA

-526 IAVVGEVPL
+526 VAVVGEVPL

-552 LRFLESYGL
+552 LRFLESYGV

>member
-1 MTRPGPDWQCGR
+1 
-13 TRRVQDDRMS
+13 MS
-23 LSEELFDVI
+23 IPEETFDVV

-83 RALARDTPGLRDPG
+83 RALAKETPGLRDPG
-97 APDVAAVLARRDE
+97 APDAVAVFARRDE

-124 EGAGLTLVRGHGRL
+124 ESAGLTLVRGHGRL

-147 VPPAGSGGDARS
+147 VPAGSDSEAQGGAD
-159 GGEEGAGG
+159 
-167 DAGSGGE
+167 
-174 EGAAGSGL
+174 SGL
-182 GEADTGEQPVTRLLR
+182 GEAETGEPPAKRLLR
-197 ARHAVIAATGS
+197 ARHAVIVATGS

-238 LAVIGGGVV
+238 LVVIGGGVV
-247 GVEMANAYADLGAKV
+247 GVEMANAYADLGAQV
-262 TLLTRGGLLSNA
+262 TLLSRGGLLSSA

-281 VADALREL
+281 VAESLTAL

-294 TGVEVSSVE
+294 TGAEVATVE
-303 RPGAG
+303 RPGVGAE
-308 VDGEPGRVTVT
+308 DGAPGPVTVT
-319 LVGGEQLTAAELL
+319 LKDGGTITAAEIL
-332 VATGRVPRTADLNL
+332 VATGRVPRTADVGL

-351 GESALGRG
+351 DESGLGRG
-359 GALVVDESM
+359 GALVVDESL
-368 QVKDVAGG
+368 QVTGVPGG

-386 RAPTTHQGKYQGR
+386 RAPTTHQGKYQAR
-399 VVGDVVA
+399 IVGDVVA
-406 ARYGTEAGDRA
+406 ARYGTEAGDRS
-417 PTKGDPEP
+417 PTSGDPEP
-425 PVGQEGKPWSRYAA
+425 AVGQEGKAWSRYAA
-439 TADHTAP
+439 TADHSAR

-451 TRPQVSWVGPTERA
+451 TRPQVSWVGPTERE

-471 PVEAVSYDLS
+471 PVEAVSYDLA

-486 SVETPGY
+486 SVESPGY
-493 TGRAQVLVDTQRRIL
+493 KGRAQVLVDTQRRVL

>member
-1 MTRPGPDWQCGR
+1 
-13 TRRVQDDRMS
+13 MS

-32 VIGGGPVGEN
+32 VIGGGAVGEN

-69 ACMPSKVLLRAGAV
+69 ACMPSKVLLRAGHV
-83 RALARDTPGLRDPG
+83 RALARDTPGLSDPG
-97 APDVAAVLARRDE
+97 APDVAEVFARRDE
-110 ITSNWDDSGQVSWV
+110 ITSNWDDAGQVSWV

-147 VPPAGSGGDARS
+147 VPPVGSDSDAEGGAD
-159 GGEEGAGG
+159 
-167 DAGSGGE
+167 
-174 EGAAGSGL
+174 SGL
-182 GEADTGEQPVTRLLR
+182 GEADTGQEPVTRLLR

-208 VPVLPGTPGLAE
+208 VPVLPDTPGLAE

-232 DTVPES
+232 DAVPES
-238 LAVIGGGVV
+238 LVVIGGGVV
-247 GVEMANAYADLGAKV
+247 GVEMANAYSDLGARV
-262 TLLTRGGLLSNA
+262 TLLARGGLLSNA

-281 VADALREL
+281 VADALGKI

-294 TGVEVSSVE
+294 TGVKVTSVE
-303 RPGAG
+303 RPGVEAE
-308 VDGEPGRVTVT
+308 DGEPGPVTVT
-319 LVGGEQLTAAELL
+319 LADGERITAAEIL
-332 VATGRVPRTADLNL
+332 VATGRVPRTADLGI
-346 ESVGL
+346 ETIGL
-351 GESALGRG
+351 DESALGRG
-359 GALVVDESM
+359 GALAVNESL
-368 QVKDVAGG
+368 QVTGVPGG

-386 RAPTTHQGKYQGR
+386 RAPTTHQGKYQAR
-399 VVGDVVA
+399 IVGDVVA
-406 ARYGTEAGDRA
+406 ARYGTEAGDRS
-417 PTKGDPEP
+417 PTSGDPAP
-425 PVGQEGKPWSRYAA
+425 AVGQEGEPWSRYAA
-439 TADHTAP
+439 TADRSAR

-451 TRPQVSWVGPTERA
+451 TQPQVSWVGPTERE
-465 ARAAGI
+465 ARSAGI

-486 SVETPGY
+486 SVESREY
-493 TGRAQVLVDTQRRIL
+493 TGRAQVLVDTQRRVL

-519 EMLHAAT
+519 EMLQAAT

>member
-1 MTRPGPDWQCGR
+1 
-13 TRRVQDDRMS
+13 MS
-23 LSEELFDVI
+23 LSEETFDVV
-32 VIGGGPVGEN
+32 VIGGGAVGEN

-83 RALARDTPGLRDPG
+83 RALARETPGLRDPG
-97 APDVAAVLARRDE
+97 APDVAAVFARRDE

-124 EGAGLTLVRGHGRL
+124 EGAGLTMVRGHGRL
-138 AGERLVEVT
+138 VGERLVEVS
-147 VPPAGSGGDARS
+147 VPESAVSSESGF
-159 GGEEGAGG
+159 
-167 DAGSGGE
+167 
-174 EGAAGSGL
+174 
-182 GEADTGEQPVTRLLR
+182 GEAETGQTPVTRRLR
-197 ARHAVIAATGS
+197 ARHAVIVATGS
-208 VPVLPGTPGLAE
+208 VPVLPDTPGLAE
-220 AAPWSSREATAA
+220 ASPWSSREATAA
-232 DTVPES
+232 EVVPES
-238 LAVIGGGVV
+238 LVVVGGGVV
-247 GVEMANAYADLGAKV
+247 GVEMANAYADLGAQV
-262 TLLTRGGLLSNA
+262 TLLARGGLLSGA

-281 VADALREL
+281 VADSLSGL

-294 TGVEVSSVE
+294 TGVEVASVE

-308 VDGEPGRVTVT
+308 VEDSAPGPVTVT
-319 LVGGEQLTAAELL
+319 LSDGGKVTAAEIL
-332 VATGRVPRTADLNL
+332 VATGRVPRTADLGV

-351 GESALGRG
+351 DQSALGRR

-368 QVKDVAGG
+368 QVTGVSGG

-386 RAPTTHQGKYQGR
+386 RAPTTHQGKYQAR

-406 ARYGTEAGDRA
+406 ARYGTEVGDRS
-417 PTKGDPEP
+417 PTSGDPEP
-425 PVGQEGKPWSRYAA
+425 AVGQEGKPWSRYAA
-439 TADHTAP
+439 TADQAAR

-451 TRPQVSWVGPTERA
+451 TRPQVGWVGPTERE

-481 WVAGA
+481 WVSGA

-493 TGRAQVLVDTQRRIL
+493 TGRAQVLVDTQRRVL

>member
-1 MTRPGPDWQCGR
+1 
-13 TRRVQDDRMS
+13 MS
-23 LSEELFDVI
+23 VSEELFDVI
-32 VIGGGPVGEN
+32 VIGGGAVGEN

-97 APDVAAVLARRDE
+97 APDAAAVFARRDE
-110 ITSNWDDSGQVSWV
+110 ITSDWDDAGQVSWV
-124 EGAGLTLVRGHGRL
+124 GGAGLTLVRGHGRL

-147 VPPAGSGGDARS
+147 VPPAAVSAT
-159 GGEEGAGG
+159 AGG
-167 DAGSGGE
+167 AADAGGSDGVAEGG
-174 EGAAGSGL
+174 ADSGL
-182 GEADTGEQPVTRLLR
+182 GEADTGETPVTRLLR
-197 ARHAVIAATGS
+197 ARHAVIVATGS
-208 VPVLPGTPGLAE
+208 VPVLPSTPGLAE

-232 DTVPES
+232 DAVPES
-238 LAVIGGGVV
+238 LVVVGGGVV
-247 GVEMANAYADLGAKV
+247 GVEMANAYAGLGAQV
-262 TLLTRGGLLSNA
+262 TLLARGGLLSNA

-281 VADALREL
+281 VEDALRKL

-294 TGVEVSSVE
+294 TGTEASSVE
-303 RPGAG
+303 RPGAVLEDSASG
-308 VDGEPGRVTVT
+308 PVTVT
-319 LVGGEQLTAAELL
+319 LADGEKITAAEIL
-332 VATGRVPRTADLNL
+332 VATGRVPRTADLGV

-351 GESALGRG
+351 PESALGRG
-359 GALVVDESM
+359 GALVVDDSL
-368 QVKDVAGG
+368 QVTGVPGG

-386 RAPTTHQGKYQGR
+386 RAPTTHQGKYQAR
-399 VVGDVVA
+399 IVGDVVA
-406 ARYGTEAGDRA
+406 ARYGTEAGDRS
-417 PTKGDPEP
+417 PTSGDPEP
-425 PVGQEGKPWSRYAA
+425 AVGQEGKPWSRYAA
-439 TADHTAP
+439 TADQAAR

-451 TRPQVSWVGPTERA
+451 TQPQVSWVGPTEHE
-465 ARAAGI
+465 ARSAGI

-481 WVAGA
+481 WVSGA

-493 TGRAQVLVDTQRRIL
+493 TGRAQVLIDTQRRIL